1 MRQKRGRKY
10 NGRTLQLPFGASM
23 IRPSAALLAA
33 LLALLLLP
41 ATALPA
47 DSYQSQAV
55 ILQYHHI
62 SSTTPRSTSVTA
74 DEFRQ
79 HMEYLRDNGFTVLPL
94 QDIVQALRQNMPLPD
109 KAIAITFDDAYIS
122 VYTTAFPLMRQF
134 GWPFTVFVPSGLI
147 GTNARLYASWEQLR
161 EMGRAGATL
170 ANHSVTH
177 PYFLARNEGEDD
189 GTWLARIEK
198 QILDSEAKI
207 LQETGQ
213 SHKLHAYPYG
223 EYNLRIAALVERL
236 GYVGLAQHSG
246 PINGASD
253 FLALPRFP
261 FSGVY
266 APLSSFAPKAGSL
279 AFNVRIVEPESP
291 VTSLRSPSAI
301 LDFSGSYRL
310 DALSC
315 FNNDQ
320 TMTIAVVD
328 AGAQQYRISTP
339 VENRGRRFRY
349 NCTAP
354 GRDGRFYWF
363 SVPWFNPAIPDG

>member
-1 MRQKRGRKY
+1 MTR
-10 NGRTLQLPFGASM
+10 L
-23 IRPSAALLAA
+23 SAALLSAFF
-33 LLALLLLP
+33 ALLLLS
-41 ATALPA
+41 ATVLAA
-47 DSYQSQAV
+47 DNDQAQAV

-74 DEFRQ
+74 DEFRL

-94 QDIVQALRQNMPLPD
+94 QDIVQALRQNAPLPD
-109 KAIAITFDDAYIS
+109 KTIAITFDDAYIS
-122 VYTTAFPLMRQF
+122 VYTTAFPLLQQY

-147 GTNARLYASWEQLR
+147 GTNAGLYASWEQLR

-177 PYFLARNEGEDD
+177 PYFLARTEGEDD
-189 GTWLARIEK
+189 AAWLARIE
-198 QILDSEAKI
+198 QEIVESEQKI

-223 EYNLRIAALVERL
+223 EYNLRIAALVEKL
-236 GYVGLAQHSG
+236 GYIGLAQHSG
-246 PINGASD
+246 PVNAASD

-266 APLSSFAPKAGSL
+266 APLRSFVPKASSL
-279 AFNVRIVEPESP
+279 AFNVRIAEPESP
-291 VTSLRSPSAI
+291 ITSSRSPSAI
-301 LDFSGSYRL
+301 LDFSGTYRL
-310 DALSC
+310 DALTC

-320 TMTIAVVD
+320 TMEIALVD